1 MLNERK
7 TMKRNL
13 LTAGL
18 LSILIIVTCSTAFA
32 DGEMTVKPFGFVL
45 FNTQMNSRVKADIPT
60 VAAAADSVNVSN
72 ILMTARQ
79 TRFGLQMGY
88 ENLGWKMAGHIEL
101 DFWGLKGSG
110 ANGGSMQSAP
120 RLRRAY
126 FKMTKEKLSL
136 LFGQE
141 WVVFAPLSPNSDAHV
156 SIPALSGSGNLWN
169 RMPQVRVE
177 FKSPT
182 EKNEFLLQIAL
193 LRPLAADNVTTG
205 QGDYVGAGELNAL
218 PFAQGRVAMSFGKTA
233 TIGVSGHFGQE
244 NFNKLDTTFTKDEK
258 TTTFAAALDVTAGND
273 VVKVMGEGFVGKNLY
288 MLFSNASYRKLL
300 FDNQDSLYKNEPIQV
315 KGGWLALNLVPK
327 DSKVSFN
334 VGGGAEILDKDDVE
348 LLAKSSAPLYRNM
361 TLFGNILFTPIP
373 KVTFGVEGGYI
384 KTTYKRTVAGK
395 IEEIDGKNMSVN
407 FSSKITF

>member
-1 MLNERK
+1 
-7 TMKRNL
+7 MKRRL
-13 LTAGL
+13 LTAAL
-18 LSILIIVTCSTAFA
+18 LSILIIVACSTAFA

-45 FNTQMNSRVKADIPT
+45 FNTQVNSRVKADIPT

-79 TRFGLQMGY
+79 TRFGLQLGY
-88 ENLGWKMAGHIEL
+88 ENLGWKIAGHVEL

-110 ANGGSMQSAP
+110 NNGGSMQSAP

-169 RMPQVRVE
+169 RMPQIRLE
-177 FKSPT
+177 FKNPT

-205 QGDYVGAGELNAL
+205 QGDYIGAGELSAL
-218 PFAQGRVAMSFGKTA
+218 PFAQARVAMSFGKTA
-233 TIGVSGHFGQE
+233 TVGVSGHFGQE
-244 NFNKLDTTFTKDEK
+244 NFNKLDAKFTKDEK

-273 VVKVMGEGFVGKNLY
+273 VVKVMGEGFVGKNLN
-288 MLFSNASYRKLL
+288 MLFSNASYRKVL
-300 FDNQDSLYKNEPIQV
+300 FDDADSTYKNEPFKV

-348 LLAKSSAPLYRNM
+348 LLAKSSTTLYRNM
-361 TLFGNILFTPIP
+361 TLFGNIMFTPIP
-373 KVTFGVEGGYI
+373 KITFGLEGGYI
-384 KTTYKRTVAGK
+384 KTTYKRTVANK
-395 IEEIDGKNMSVN
+395 LEELDGKNMSLN
-407 FSSKITF
+407 FSSKISF